1 MAANALLMQLF
12 TLFSYFMDGFAYAGE
27 ALTGRYIG
35 ARRSDELRLMIHR
48 LFRIGTVVSLM
59 ATLLYLLFPAALLS
73 VLSDKYEVIEHARRF
88 AFWAGVVPIASFA
101 AFLWDGVFVGATAS
115 KAMRRAM
122 TAAFVVFF
130 ATFFLLR
137 GVLGETAL
145 WLAFVLY
152 LLTRSLMQTVWYRR
166 HFFATNRLQRC

>member
-1 MAANALLMQLF
+1 MQLF

-130 ATFFLLR
+130 ATSWSLGRDSPLARLRPLPPHTQPDADSMVPQAFFR
-137 GVLGETAL
+137 HESSAKVLTPE
-145 WLAFVLY
+145 LAC
-152 LLTRSLMQTVWYRR
+152 
-166 HFFATNRLQRC
+166 A